1 MVCRKC
7 GFELEEDSKFCSNCG
22 TKIEK
27 EDNPDIKEAND
38 DIRYDAE
45 LEIEEVIDEP
55 SFEKSND
62 SENADSFEAIEKT
75 MEDSSEE
82 QEDVE
87 ESRENIDIFNT
98 KFNYELASDNDDV
111 EKEENESVEEETV
124 VEEVV
129 SNDSTDVGNNEDF
142 SEKTDI
148 FSTDLNNDI
157 DFENEKQVNSSDNE
171 EIFENDNND
180 NSEDAES
187 VEEPE
192 KENESNQG
200 LSEVESFD
208 NERKEGSE
216 ENEFSQESNENETS
230 DNDNSGTLEKST
242 EEIEVN
248 HDKSENE
255 EIISEFNEDILGD
268 NSNDGIKSEESGIT
282 NSDFDV
288 FGPDDNRYNDVD
300 IIKTTNI
307 SNDLPNESSSTT
319 TVNKKPVNKGLIL
332 LIVNIVCLVLLF
344 ALVFIFSSKNKCD
357 VEPEPAKVIEK
368 APEYTIANFKNYYLE
383 IPNKYNYS
391 IKNDILLISEDKK
404 WAAQVEVANGKY
416 NNLNSKIKELKNTLQ
431 KSNYTSTEAENSK
444 VNGVDV
450 ITMEVK
456 SNNQNILLALTEGN
470 SNNYFLVSI
479 INNDN
484 NIDYELLD
492 NIINIIKTK
501 KEVKSNSDN
510 ITFKNSFSKEFE
522 SLTK

>member
-27 EDNPDIKEAND
+27 EENPDIKEAND
-38 DIRYDAE
+38 DIKYDAE

-55 SFEKSND
+55 MIEKSND
-62 SENADSFEAIEKT
+62 SENADSFEAIEKN

-82 QEDVE
+82 YEDVE

-98 KFNYELASDNDDV
+98 KFNYELASDNDDA
-111 EKEENESVEEETV
+111 EKEENESVEEEAV
-124 VEEVV
+124 GEDVV
-129 SNDSTDVGNNEDF
+129 SNDSYDVENSEDF

-148 FSTDLNNDI
+148 FSTDFNNDI
-157 DFENEKQVNSSDNE
+157 DSEKDRLVNSSDNE

-180 NSEDAES
+180 DLEDAET
-187 VEEPE
+187 VEKTE
-192 KENESNQG
+192 KEDDVNQD
-200 LSEVESFD
+200 EVEVFD
-208 NERKEGSE
+208 NEKNAVSE
-216 ENEFSQESNENETS
+216 ENEFNQESNENEIS
-230 DNDNSGTLEKST
+230 DNDNLETLEKST
-242 EEIEVN
+242 EEIDVT
-248 HDKSENE
+248 HDKSEND

-300 IIKTTNI
+300 IIKTTKG
-307 SNDLPNESSSTT
+307 SNDLPNDSSSAT

-383 IPNKYNYS
+383 IPNKYSYN

-404 WAAQVEVANGKY
+404 WSAQVEVANGKY
-416 NNLNSKIKELKNTLQ
+416 NNLNNKIKELKTTLQ